1 MALIHVHLAAALA
14 NHTEDLGVCHGA
26 TDSKALGVQLLQ
38 MSCTRT
44 DTRVSWWPA
53 VSSWQAVLERDL
65 ELLVVLGGSVHL
77 DLERVDLE
85 QLGAL
90 LGLVCFTHASKLFD
104 NLRGV
109 KSPLS
114 ERCIRQQ
121 ELVRPYLGELVI
133 MAKGVMQLSELEV
146 GLEHDSLVRP
156 NLLYACQGC
165 LVELGQRVGVGT
177 SRCSHGIDD
186 ALEALFDRVLVQ
198 IAILTASCISH
209 VVKTGYRI
217 GLMIG
222 LDWAGTLT

>member
-1 MALIHVHLAAALA
+1 MALIHVHLAAAFA

-26 TDSKALGVQLLQ
+26 ADSKALGVQLLQ

-53 VSSWQAVLERDL
+53 VSSWQAVLERERDL

-85 QLGAL
+85 QLGTL
-90 LGLVCFTHASKLFD
+90 LGLVRFTHAPKLFD

-121 ELVRPYLGELVI
+121 ELARSSIPW
-133 MAKGVMQLSELEV
+133 
-146 GLEHDSLVRP
+146 R
-156 NLLYACQGC
+156 ACYNGQG
-165 LVELGQRVGVGT
+165 
-177 SRCSHGIDD
+177 SNA
-186 ALEALFDRVLVQ
+186 ALRA
-198 IAILTASCISH
+198 
-209 VVKTGYRI
+209 
-217 GLMIG
+217 
-222 LDWAGTLT
+222 